1 MENADRVAAVLAK
14 LANDL
19 EPAALLAILN
29 ASTKGGMDEDTL
41 GHAYYTVYY
50 GYEKPPFSPLARPST
65 SLLASYA
72 QKPKPK
78 PKSLRVVEQTDPA
91 VYASDVCDAILQY
104 DGVIPPHVFCQ
115 AIRNVH
121 PHELKNDYYHL
132 NEICGYP
139 FDTYLGMVN
148 ARLHEY
154 FSANRRLDD
163 VLSGIKKCLCLRILS
178 NNMYYYRD
186 NPAGLAG
193 LDPAIA
199 KLMQFYTLTGFLHPS
214 LPDAYRKHA
223 HMIRKY
229 KQLKELIDEFM
240 KPEFKRFLSLTQCRF
255 DEVVRVEPGDFV
267 VRIRDVSSDVVHE
280 LPHTLPIL
288 QAFVSSRNRPM
299 PPRMS
304 SNDMV
309 HKVQSN
315 FLFPRT
321 AFDEGIRFMKVL
333 MDRLEN
339 RELTLADTYDDLFKI
354 YELTTEALRSL
365 HELNMHRDRDDEEFF
380 AMMKQM
386 DRYKRKYRR
395 TRLNPSMVDW
405 SQFTVAGPARSPSPL
420 TRKHSRSP
428 SSPSSPSSRKR
439 RREERGGARS
449 KRSKRSKKVLIR
461 K

>member
-1 MENADRVAAVLAK
+1 MENADRVALVLEN
-14 LANDL
+14 LPNDL
-19 EPAALLAILN
+19 EPAALFNKL
-29 ASTKGGMDEDTL
+29 STKSEMEKAML

-50 GYEKPPFSPLARPST
+50 GYEMPAHSPLARPSST
-65 SLLASYA
+65 RLSELYA
-72 QKPKPK
+72 PRKPKPK
-78 PKSLRVVEQTDPA
+78 PKSLRVVERTDPA

-104 DGVIPPHVFCQ
+104 DGVIPPDVFCQ

-121 PHELKNDYYHL
+121 PHELKNDYYHRA
-132 NEICGYP
+132 EICGAT
-139 FDTYLGMVN
+139 FEEHLAMVN
-148 ARLHEY
+148 RRLHEY
-154 FSANRRLDD
+154 FSANRNLDD
-163 VLSGIKKCLCLRILS
+163 VLSGIKKCLCLRMLS
-178 NNMYYYRD
+178 SNMYYYRN
-186 NPAGLAG
+186 NPAR

-199 KLMQFYTLTGFLHPS
+199 KLMQFYTLTDFLHES
-214 LPDAYRKHA
+214 SQEAFGAHL

-229 KQLKELIDEFM
+229 KQLNELIEELI
-240 KPEFKRFLSLTQCRF
+240 KPEFKRFLRITKCRF
-255 DEVVRVEPGDFV
+255 DEIVRVEPEDFV

-288 QAFVSSRNRPM
+288 QAFVSSRIRPM

-309 HKVQSN
+309 HKVQSH
-315 FLFPRT
+315 FLLPRT

-333 MDRLEN
+333 MYRLEN

-354 YELTTEALRSL
+354 YERTVDALNLLR
-365 HELNMHRDRDDEEFF
+365 ELNMHKDSDDEEFF

-428 SSPSSPSSRKR
+428 SSPSSRKR
-439 RREERGGARS
+439 RREERGGAKS